1 MFNLPVILTHVAAV
15 VLSLQSSTTTV
26 NAPATAVRTQTTP
39 QGTNTQVKAPAGTT
53 VNQTPA
59 GATVTAPGTTA
70 VGNKQG
76 TNVNAPYTTVKTN
89 NQNGATSVRAPG
101 TAVDVAAGG
110 ATRVVAPYVGAI
122 NVPGGRKMLRL

>member
-89 NQNGATSVRAPG
+89 NQNGEDQQPKLLLALCLRA
-101 TAVDVAAGG
+101 AFQ
-110 ATRVVAPYVGAI
+110 YI
-122 NVPGGRKMLRL
+122 CGRWCSSP